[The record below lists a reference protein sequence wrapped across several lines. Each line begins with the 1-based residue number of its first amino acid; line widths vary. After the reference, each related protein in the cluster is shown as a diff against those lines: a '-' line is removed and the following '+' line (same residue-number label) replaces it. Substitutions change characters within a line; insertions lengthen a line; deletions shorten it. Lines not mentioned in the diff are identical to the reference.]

1 MRCCQAMAGTIWYKT
16 ILNQSVLKL
25 VDQVSLINQN
35 FSLLSCC
42 QYRAIARL
50 SNGNK
55 WKEIKFNTVK
65 NKEHHLLLSV
75 KTQQSVWWCKH
86 SQPYLHQLHVLCS
99 NIQCFNGSHLL
110 CSAFRLC
117 FLHPSPPLPHPFPP
131 LFSTDISMLQVPGAI
146 DIGAHCWE
154 VQVYQ
159 PWEWLTLS
167 RGWLYQNWEPLDI
180 LGTHLHCTLSDAV
193 VNIHKTRNGISDFIK
208 WVEKI
213 DWPL

>member
-1 MRCCQAMAGTIWYKT
+1 MFPLESQHKEIFLILAKMRCCQAMAGTIWYKT

-117 FLHPSPPLPHPFPP
+117 FLHPPPPTHSLLYFPLIYQCDRCLVP
-131 LFSTDISMLQVPGAI
+131 LT
-146 DIGAHCWE
+146 
-154 VQVYQ
+154 
-159 PWEWLTLS
+159 
-167 RGWLYQNWEPLDI
+167 
-180 LGTHLHCTLSDAV
+180 
-193 VNIHKTRNGISDFIK
+193 
-208 WVEKI
+208 
-213 DWPL
+213 